1 MHGIEEKCEMGISW
15 GSLVLIDE
23 PRAHSFSSYSVRVS
37 LLFPVFLVGLLV
49 GAELNQM
56 VF

>member
-23 PRAHSFSSYSVRVS
+23 PRAHTFSSYSLRVS